1 MKRHQEIE
9 AAATKDANKFNSTPS
24 QVSSHGHT
32 FSRGCEWADQNQPWG
47 KDLIADRNI
56 QIEHNLELEAKL
68 QIATEA
74 LEHIENNCGCP
85 KPEDCYDKAKE
96 ALQKIKDGK

>member
-9 AAATKDANKFNSTPS
+9 AAATKDANKFYSTPN

-32 FSRGCEWADQNQPWG
+32 FSRGCEWADQNPI
-47 KDLIADRNI
+47 KCFLDL
-56 QIEHNLELEAKL
+56 QAKL
-68 QIATEA
+68 AIAEEA

>member
-1 MKRHQEIE
+1 MTTRKAQID
-9 AAATKDANKFNSTPS
+9 DAFKTWALMHIRDLRN
-24 QVSSHGHT
+24 VSRED
-32 FSRGCEWADQNQPWG
+32 FVAGCEWADQNQPWG

-74 LEHIENNCGCP
+74 LEYYKKVDPWKKKRRKNKTQSP
-85 KPEDCYDKAKE
+85 
-96 ALQKIKDGK
+96 